1 MEKRLVPSLLAS
13 NTIDVPSGDHA
24 RPPTKASP
32 GRARVGFVAGRCSP
46 TTKMDSG
53 ITAPAPLTLAQA
65 SWEPS
70 GDHVGEVSLRHSG
83 GLQYVSTCRSDPSG
97 SMVTMRHGPF
107 PGSSLSTYAIS
118 PLLEILTGV
127 CVAERWKAR
136 TATAIP
142 NAAITRADVTA
153 IAQR

>member
-13 NTIDVPSGDHA
+13 NAIDVPSGDHA

-83 GLQYVSTCRSDPSG
+83 GLQYVNSFNPDPSAFIVAMRLVAVPRVTVSASLDPSGDDAGAPSRPGSAVSTCRPDPP
-97 SMVTMRHGPF
+97 R
-107 PGSSLSTYAIS
+107 
-118 PLLEILTGV
+118 
-127 CVAERWKAR
+127 
-136 TATAIP
+136 
-142 NAAITRADVTA
+142 
-153 IAQR
+153 